1 MQIAEHQQGAVTV
14 LAPKG
19 PLCASDADQ
28 FRSLAQQVID
38 RSLGR
43 LVLDAS
49 GIPYLDSRGLEVLL
63 DVTEKLGE
71 SGRALKLCATCETVR
86 EVMELTDLA
95 DHFEYYQDVN
105 TAVRSF
111 I

>member
-14 LAPKG
+14 VAPKG
-19 PLCASDADQ
+19 PLCAADAEQ
-28 FRSLAQQVID
+28 FKNVAQQVID

-43 LVLDAS
+43 IVVDAS

-63 DVTEKLGE
+63 DVTEKLWE
-71 SGRALKLCATCETVR
+71 SGKALKLCAPCETVR

-95 DHFEYYQDVN
+95 GHFEYYQDVN